1 MWIFPHQQAEK
12 SLQNQHVLSIL
23 QVGSHQ
29 LQYRFSRTKKP
40 KSHHKTNTFCPITH
54 KSPHNQHVMSLNTT
68 NADRPGR
75 PDPRRRH
82 GHARSPGI
90 PVESRGWER
99 RRRDLNP
106 RGAMHP
112 YLLSREAHSTGLCDV
127 SSADYF
133 RTFLLRTRTA
143 PAAHTRKRIGMAEG
157 EGFEPP
163 VPLLT
168 QRFSRPSLS
177 ATQTALQT
185 RIILQDE
192 ARGCDPHVPEP
203 GPISNPTRQ
212 PRSPKKF
219 QDFLSGAGSS
229 G

>member
-1 MWIFPHQQAEK
+1 
-12 SLQNQHVLSIL
+12 
-23 QVGSHQ
+23 
-29 LQYRFSRTKKP
+29 
-40 KSHHKTNTFCPITH
+40 
-54 KSPHNQHVMSLNTT
+54 
-68 NADRPGR
+68 
-75 PDPRRRH
+75 
-82 GHARSPGI
+82 
-90 PVESRGWER
+90 
-99 RRRDLNP
+99 
-106 RGAMHP
+106 MHP

-127 SSADYF
+127 SSADYS
-133 RTFLLRTRTA
+133 RTFLPRTRTA
-143 PAAHTRKRIGMAEG
+143 PATHAREPVDMAEG

-192 ARGCDPHVPEP
+192 TRGCDPRIPEP
-203 GPISNPTRQ
+203 EPMSNPTRQ

>member
-1 MWIFPHQQAEK
+1 MPDSKRPEPT
-12 SLQNQHVLSIL
+12 
-23 QVGSHQ
+23 
-29 LQYRFSRTKKP
+29 QY
-40 KSHHKTNTFCPITH
+40 
-54 KSPHNQHVMSLNTT
+54 
-68 NADRPGR
+68 
-75 PDPRRRH
+75 
-82 GHARSPGI
+82 HARSVGLRQYETPALL
-90 PVESRGWER
+90 SKRGGHAR

-133 RTFLLRTRTA
+133 RTFLPRTRTA

-185 RIILQDE
+185 CSILQEQAHTRE
-192 ARGCDPHVPEP
+192 ADGTGTGTARPAAEGE
-203 GPISNPTRQ
+203 T
-212 PRSPKKF
+212 
-219 QDFLSGAGSS
+219 GSS
-229 G
+229 AHHI

>member
-1 MWIFPHQQAEK
+1 M
-12 SLQNQHVLSIL
+12 
-23 QVGSHQ
+23 
-29 LQYRFSRTKKP
+29 RT
-40 KSHHKTNTFCPITH
+40 TH
-54 KSPHNQHVMSLNTT
+54 SPHALQTNQQISCA
-68 NADRPGR
+68 NAGQLPAHWAREYEN
-75 PDPRRRH
+75 PR
-82 GHARSPGI
+82 ASQK
-90 PVESRGWER
+90 RGGYAR

-133 RTFLLRTRTA
+133 RTFLPRTRTA

-185 RIILQDE
+185 RNILQDR
-192 ARGCDPHVPEP
+192 ARGCDPRVPGPEP
-203 GPISNPTRQ
+203 IRHPTRQ

-229 G
+229 GRSRRPRDSAGAVGGHSGRRIASVAWTAW

>member
-1 MWIFPHQQAEK
+1 MPDSKRPAPT
-12 SLQNQHVLSIL
+12 
-23 QVGSHQ
+23 
-29 LQYRFSRTKKP
+29 QY
-40 KSHHKTNTFCPITH
+40 
-54 KSPHNQHVMSLNTT
+54 
-68 NADRPGR
+68 
-75 PDPRRRH
+75 
-82 GHARSPGI
+82 HARSVGLRQYETPALL
-90 PVESRGWER
+90 SKRGGHAR

-127 SSADYF
+127 SSADYSRLF
-133 RTFLLRTRTA
+133 SPRARTA
-143 PAAHTRKRIGMAEG
+143 PAASAQEAVGSAEG

-192 ARGCDPHVPEP
+192 ARGCDPRIPEP
-203 GPISNPTRQ
+203 EPISNPTRQ